1 MKDHD
6 SNRHPGPWRVMRV
19 DSEFAGILVAVGFL
33 VMGFVSMPVARW
45 FLLAA
50 AALGVFVALVL
61 RFTPKKYSRVIL
73 GTVIIVAAV
82 VLFWEGREPRRLR
95 PGTVSSNAIYVLPDN
110 AALRLDN
117 RGYWLDC
124 WFDEQANVDRCVLAD
139 EKGAGLFGDVYLPCI
154 GEEPLHQSVFW
165 FDGHRQWGG
174 DIWNQSPE
182 KGIKVPIIHV
192 NGQVL
197 LPRSFFAE
205 AKRDVYCPPL

>member
-61 RFTPKKYSRVIL
+61 RFTPKKYSRVVL

-95 PGTVSSNAIYVLPDN
+95 PGTVSSHAIYVLPDN
-110 AALRLDN
+110 AALRLHN

-124 WFDEQANVDRCVLAD
+124 WFDEQANVDRCRLTD
-139 EKGAGLFGDVYLPCI
+139 ETGAGLFEDVYLPAT
-154 GEEPLHQSVFW
+154 PS
-165 FDGHRQWGG
+165 
-174 DIWNQSPE
+174 
-182 KGIKVPIIHV
+182 
-192 NGQVL
+192 
-197 LPRSFFAE
+197 
-205 AKRDVYCPPL
+205 KRILV